1 MEPTSIYATAAGGV
15 CFSLFLFRIS
25 SHLSR
30 LAWYSLQLIGALLV
44 FFFDSTSLFLA
55 KHLTYAAFLPRH
67 RLFGLWTRSV
77 AITHLT
83 YTGVNFACV
92 FLPAGSL
99 LEIAQRAGNL
109 SLINLI
115 VATGS
120 GCYDLC
126 ADVFGVPRH
135 VCLQVHRASAWMT
148 TLLLTAHAIAGART
162 TSGSLR
168 MEISGMTVRT
178 ALSLVVSWLLTS
190 SRELDL
196 AWS

>member
-15 CFSLFLFRIS
+15 CLSLFLFRIS

-30 LAWYSLQLIGALLV
+30 RAWYSLQLIGTLLA
-44 FFFDSTSLFLA
+44 FFFDLTSLFLA
-55 KHLTYAAFLPRH
+55 KHLTYVVLLPRH
-67 RLFGLWTRSV
+67 RLLGLWTRSV
-77 AITHLT
+77 AIMHLT
-83 YTGVNFACV
+83 YAGVNFACV

-120 GCYDLC
+120 GCCDLF

-135 VCLQVHRASAWMT
+135 VCQQVHRATAWMT
-148 TLLLTAHAIAGART
+148 TLLLTAHAVAGARA

-168 MEISGMTVRT
+168 MEISGLAVRT
-178 ALSLVVSWLLTS
+178 ALSPVVS
-190 SRELDL
+190 
-196 AWS
+196 